1 MLRFYQICLCH
12 DGWVKNI
19 LGFVILKEMVK
30 AWLSTNHCRYN
41 YSFLYCFFYHTD
53 SLHDDQSYITESTQ
67 WTPST
72 LTVTTV
78 VFRAIANQSF
88 MSHHCFWTI
97 LQPTNIHLQW
107 FSIWRCFQDLTAAL
121 GLCFMVFATKH
132 KNNNFSLKLKYLT
145 LLFLSPDVKNITSK
159 SCIVQ
164 MEAHESLALYLVW
177 THYNAVGGKM
187 LTPTL
192 KNRFGSNFTLLLL

>member
-53 SLHDDQSYITESTQ
+53 PRIHSTMTKVISLSPPSGP
-67 WTPST
+67 PST

-107 FSIWRCFQDLTAAL
+107 FSIWRCFQDLTAPL
-121 GLCFMVFATKH
+121 GLCFMAFATKY

-145 LLFLSPDVKNITSK
+145 LLFLSPDVKNITSQVLH
-159 SCIVQ
+159 SP
-164 MEAHESLALYLVW
+164 
-177 THYNAVGGKM
+177 NGGTWK
-187 LTPTL
+187 LGFVLGLNTL
-192 KNRFGSNFTLLLL
+192 

>member
-30 AWLSTNHCRYN
+30 TWLSTNHCRYN
-41 YSFLYCFFYHTD
+41 YSFLYCFFFLPHGSTH

-121 GLCFMVFATKH
+121 GLCFMAFAAKH

-145 LLFLSPDVKNITSK
+145 LLFLSPDVKNITSQVLHSPNGGTWK
-159 SCIVQ
+159 LGFVLGLNTLQCCGRKN
-164 MEAHESLALYLVW
+164 
-177 THYNAVGGKM
+177 THTY
-187 LTPTL
+187 
-192 KNRFGSNFTLLLL
+192 S